1 MKAKEIEQLQLSSSE
16 TREVITPYAF
26 KIDQTLLGLPLATP
40 TRRAFAII
48 IDVALIFLAA
58 KLSAALIAFVAAMA
72 FYKGTAQQYLPKM
85 SSFWRRTLKIFAA
98 GFLFVSSLT
107 VLSIAIDFFEDDNA
121 IQGVK
126 IKKAEQ
132 KDQLSSDDKSIIG
145 TYLAQTADDKNCDDA
160 CQSVARANLVGQ
172 LPELAEIDDAGSI
185 QVTRALLHLMVIA
198 DDEPIAADDFKNN
211 DLEQESVSDELIAE
225 RNIIEKE
232 KTLNEK
238 NKSEETKPAA
248 SILQWGKGIIEDL
261 GLGFGWAAV
270 YFTLFSLLW
279 RGQTPGKKACNI
291 RVVALNGE
299 PLGLL
304 DCFGRYGGYGAG
316 FATGLLGFLQIY
328 WDPNRQA
335 IQDKISATVVIKG
348 DLNQEVNTQTVVEA
362 TKD

>member
-1 MKAKEIEQLQLSSSE
+1 MKAKEIEQLELSNSE

-26 KIDQTLLGLPLATP
+26 KIDSALLGLPLATP
-40 TRRAFAII
+40 SRRALAII

-85 SSFWRRTLKIFAA
+85 SRVWRRILKVTAA
-98 GFLFVSSLT
+98 SILFVSALI
-107 VLSIAIDFFEDDNA
+107 VLSIGIDHLEDDNA
-121 IQGVK
+121 DQGLAVQGVK
-126 IKKAEQ
+126 IQDEI
-132 KDQLSSDDKSIIG
+132 QLTATEKPHVN
-145 TYLAQTADDKNCDDA
+145 TYLAQTADESCDQP
-160 CQSVARANLVGQ
+160 CQQNALDNLIGEV
-172 LPELAEIDDAGSI
+172 PKLAEMDDLQNPQLAT
-185 QVTRALLHLMVIA
+185 VLLQLLVLS
-198 DDEPIAADDFKNN
+198 ENN
-211 DLEQESVSDELIAE
+211 EI
-225 RNIIEKE
+225 
-232 KTLNEK
+232 
-238 NKSEETKPAA
+238 KPAQLIEEKPA
-248 SILQWGKGIIEDL
+248 QTTTNSILQWSKGIIQDL

-279 RGQTPGKKACNI
+279 RGQTPGKKVCNI
-291 RVVALNGE
+291 RVVALSGE

-348 DLNQEVNTQTVVEA
+348 NLNQVVNVETVEETV
-362 TKD
+362 KS